1 MSWFLLN
8 RNLTLLE
15 PYDWKLS
22 CTVLRGERGSNAPDL
37 PGSENNPGTRYP
49 RLEQSTHNFPNTDFP
64 PVQTYLYDASYFRLK
79 NIEVGY
85 NFPRKWLSNLRLEN
99 VRVYVSGQNLFTIT
113 DVPQIDPENVNS
125 QGWSYPQM
133 KSFNAGISI
142 QF

>member
-1 MSWFLLN
+1 M
-8 RNLTLLE
+8 
-15 PYDWKLS
+15 
-22 CTVLRGERGSNAPDL
+22 ER
-37 PGSENNPGTRYP
+37 
-49 RLEQSTHNFPNTDFP
+49 EQSRHTLSASGAVHLTTSLNTDFP

>member
-1 MSWFLLN
+1 M
-8 RNLTLLE
+8 
-15 PYDWKLS
+15 
-22 CTVLRGERGSNAPDL
+22 ER
-37 PGSENNPGTRYP
+37 
-49 RLEQSTHNFPNTDFP
+49 EQSRHTLSASGAVHAQLPEYGFPARA
-64 PVQTYLYDASYFRLK
+64 TYLYDASYFRLK

>member
-1 MSWFLLN
+1 M
-8 RNLTLLE
+8 
-15 PYDWKLS
+15 
-22 CTVLRGERGSNAPDL
+22 ER
-37 PGSENNPGTRYP
+37 
-49 RLEQSTHNFPNTDFP
+49 EQSRHTLSASGAVHAQLSEYGFPT
-64 PVQTYLYDASYFRLK
+64 VQTYLYDASYFRLK